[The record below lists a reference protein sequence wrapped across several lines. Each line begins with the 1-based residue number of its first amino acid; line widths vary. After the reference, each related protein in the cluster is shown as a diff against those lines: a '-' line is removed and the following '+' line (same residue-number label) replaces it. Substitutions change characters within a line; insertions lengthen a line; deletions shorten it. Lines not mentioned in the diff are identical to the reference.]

1 MKTLEELLA
10 DLSPEERER
19 HESLIRK
26 VKQTQEEILATQVNT
41 EKLLEKRQDVL
52 NELFGDLGRLV
63 QTLGKLNTSI
73 QVLEVQ
79 IRDGKEKQAGKKTT
93 FN

>member
-1 MKTLEELLA
+1 
-10 DLSPEERER
+10 
-19 HESLIRK
+19 
-26 VKQTQEEILATQVNT
+26 
-41 EKLLEKRQDVL
+41 LLEKRQDVL

-79 IRDGKEKQAGKKTT
+79 IRDGKEKQAGKGKKPSQEEIAPEPELEPELEPEAEISTE
-93 FN
+93 